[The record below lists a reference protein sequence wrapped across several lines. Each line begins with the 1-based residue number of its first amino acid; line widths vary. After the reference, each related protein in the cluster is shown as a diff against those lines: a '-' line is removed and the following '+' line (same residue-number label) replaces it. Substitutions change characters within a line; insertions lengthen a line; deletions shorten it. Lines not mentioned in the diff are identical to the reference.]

1 MWYLHLFF
9 GLGLGIFIA
18 LFQPISQRL
27 AKRFLK
33 SKGMEF
39 CRCCDDALAWSS
51 MGLCSPCQ
59 YFYDEEEK
67 QRYEKDML
75 ELAQ

>member
-1 MWYLHLFF
+1 MLVFYLFF
-9 GLGLGIFIA
+9 GLGLGIVIA
-18 LFQPISQRL
+18 LIQRPSEMMV
-27 AKRFLK
+27 RRYLK
-33 SKGMEF
+33 SRGMEF
-39 CRCCDDALAWSS
+39 CRCCDEALARSS

-75 ELAQ
+75 ELAR